1 VTEPGAECIL
11 CLTTAQP
18 AVGGRVPASILLIS
32 ADKDQ
37 QQAVSAVLRP
47 PAYVVTSG
55 DAAQALTDGGK
66 HDLLMLDAAGDE
78 AEVLELCRQLR
89 HGDGLGSVPLL
100 CIGRTN
106 DVEERI
112 RFLEVGVDDFIGRPY
127 DARELEARAEALVV
141 RFQRA
146 RDVSEGVTSAPVMTP
161 GRRRTLAVYSPKGGV
176 GATTIAV
183 NLAVVMAARRPDD
196 ALLVDLDLQFGS
208 VAIHLDLTPRN
219 TIVEL
224 VRDDAAVGDGE
235 LLRGYVTRHDSGLQV
250 VPGPPSPEQGELV
263 TDVVLRRL
271 LRTAAATY
279 GVVIVDLGNHLDERT
294 LQTLEWAD
302 AIILPFHPE
311 IPSLKAVH
319 SLLDYLN
326 TTTSIASKSIFV
338 LNNAFARQA
347 LRMRDIELALGTA
360 VALEIPYDPLA
371 YLNAANEGIPVV
383 MGAPRTAAASRLASL
398 ADLVFGA
405 AGSEVVPAPVPQR
418 GLGNLMRRS
427 EGPRRNR

>member
-1 VTEPGAECIL
+1 
-11 CLTTAQP
+11 
-18 AVGGRVPASILLIS
+18 
-32 ADKDQ
+32 
-37 QQAVSAVLRP
+37 
-47 PAYVVTSG
+47 
-55 DAAQALTDGGK
+55 
-66 HDLLMLDAAGDE
+66 
-78 AEVLELCRQLR
+78 
-89 HGDGLGSVPLL
+89 
-100 CIGRTN
+100 
-106 DVEERI
+106 
-112 RFLEVGVDDFIGRPY
+112 
-127 DARELEARAEALVV
+127 
-141 RFQRA
+141 
-146 RDVSEGVTSAPVMTP
+146 
-161 GRRRTLAVYSPKGGV
+161 
-176 GATTIAV
+176 
-183 NLAVVMAARRPDD
+183 
-196 ALLVDLDLQFGS
+196 

-271 LRTAAATY
+271 LRTAAATS

-405 AGSEVVPAPVPQR
+405 AGSEVLPTPVPQR